1 MNFQRQYFLAG
12 AFYCR
17 IGALSTLVSHAH
29 ERIQQQGRSVRFS
42 QGTLCATCG
51 DWRDT
56 FSQLR
61 SRSHLQADVA
71 NEHAVA
77 LIRKPFQEK
86 ANAIRVKM
94 QDTEVSAGLVCTPCY
109 CNFISRPAAQNEM
122 IEDSKARAMLKAKIE
137 AQTQVASPIPG
148 PQPALASN
156 AIPSRFLNSLFL
168 PSSSIVWGE
177 SLGGIIMD
185 LPQDEFT
192 NPPSPRMK
200 P

>member
-1 MNFQRQYFLAG
+1 MLMNEYNSRVAPFA
-12 AFYCR
+12 
-17 IGALSTLVSHAH
+17 SHKA
-29 ERIQQQGRSVRFS
+29 R
-42 QGTLCATCG
+42 CATCG

-61 SRSHLQADVA
+61 FVLHLQADVA

-148 PQPALASN
+148 TQPALASN

-168 PSSSIVWGE
+168 PSFLPRSFGGRVWG
-177 SLGGIIMD
+177 G
-185 LPQDEFT
+185 
-192 NPPSPRMK
+192 
-200 P
+200 